1 MVNNNM
7 MNMLTVEIPEYSA
20 TSPASSATS
29 PGYSPTSPGYSPTSP
44 PYSPPYQPT
53 SPPYQPTSPAYSPPY
68 QPTSPAYQQPGGD
81 DDDDDDGADEVE
93 CLGKRTAEDRNAIG
107 FDPARNLNLIDLC
120 DDDEEDK
127 KKNRDTAGRDAPDE
141 AMGRDPVAR
150 SGGKAKI
157 GDIEDPDKKAEAQA
171 EAKENRV
178 RRANKKRVEQT
189 RAESDLLLEYSIQML
204 MGADHPGAPD
214 LLAKKLK
221 IDEFIKNG
229 PSKKQGGRRPKA
241 AAAAAASSSAPTGGD
256 EVMEAE
262 DEM

>member
-20 TSPASSATS
+20 TSPAYSPTSPAYSPTSPAYSPTSPAYS
-29 PGYSPTSPGYSPTSP
+29 PGYSPTSPAYSPTSP
-44 PYSPPYQPT
+44 R
-53 SPPYQPTSPAYSPPY
+53 Y
-68 QPTSPAYQQPGGD
+68 QPTSPAYQPGGD
-81 DDDDDDGADEVE
+81 DDDEDDEVE

-241 AAAAAASSSAPTGGD
+241 AAAAAASSSAPMGDD